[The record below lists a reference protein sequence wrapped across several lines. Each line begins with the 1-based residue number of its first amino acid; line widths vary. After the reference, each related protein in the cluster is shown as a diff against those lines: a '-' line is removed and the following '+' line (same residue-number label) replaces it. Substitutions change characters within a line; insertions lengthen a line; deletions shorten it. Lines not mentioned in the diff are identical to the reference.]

1 MSRQPLNRGTV
12 ANDGTGDTLRT
23 ATRKIE
29 QNFDELYL
37 KFGGDSFA
45 LMPLISFDSDHVV
58 FEGSTVNNFNTRL
71 GVVDPTVS
79 RTLLLP
85 NHTGEILTDSATQT
99 LTNKT
104 LTSPLLT
111 TPQINDSDGTYQYI
125 IAVNALSADR
135 TLTLPVMSADGE
147 WVISNA
153 TQTLTEKTIN
163 NALLNTPNI
172 AGFIGD
178 SNSNELIEFT
188 SVAGAINHVEVI
200 NATNGNTPQIAAKG
214 GDTDITLKLKGQNN
228 GGVQVSSK
236 FIQGVQNIT
245 SNGAVSLGSPLTL
258 FNSGSALVITMPDG
272 TDIGE
277 TKYLVNKGGG
287 TATITPTTLNNAT
300 TITLPGNNTV
310 TMVWTGASPG
320 WIVTTSTDS
329 ATIA

>member
-1 MSRQPLNRGTV
+1 MSRQPLNRGTI

-23 ATRKIE
+23 ASRKIE

-45 LMPLISFDSDHVV
+45 LMPLVSFDSDHII
-58 FEGSTVNNFNTRL
+58 FAGTSFSTKV
-71 GVVDPTVS
+71 GVENPS
-79 RTLLLP
+79 ANRTILFP
-85 NHTGEILTDSATQT
+85 NHTGEVLTDSATQT

-104 LTSPLLT
+104 LTSPVLT
-111 TPQINDSDGTYQYI
+111 TPQINDSDGTYQYV

-135 TLTLPVMSADGE
+135 TLTLPVMAADGE
-147 WVISNA
+147 WVVSNA

-172 AGFIGD
+172 GGFIGD

-188 SVAGAINHVEVI
+188 SVSGAVNHVEVT
-200 NATNGNTPQIAAKG
+200 NATNGNTPQIAAVG
-214 GDTDITLKLKGQNN
+214 TNTNINLKLKGKNT

-236 FIQGVQNIT
+236 FIQGYQNLT
-245 SNGAVSLGSPLTL
+245 SNGAIDLSSPLTL
-258 FNSGSALVITMPDG
+258 FNSGSAIAATMGDG
-272 TDIGE
+272 TEIGE

-287 TATITPTTLNNAT
+287 TATITPTTLNNAS

-310 TMVWTGASPG
+310 TMIWTGVTPG